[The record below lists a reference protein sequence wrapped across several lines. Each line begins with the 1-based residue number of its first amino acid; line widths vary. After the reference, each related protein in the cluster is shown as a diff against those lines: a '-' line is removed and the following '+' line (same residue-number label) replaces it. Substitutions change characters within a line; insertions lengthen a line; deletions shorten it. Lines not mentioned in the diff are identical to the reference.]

1 MVSGNRERHARG
13 ASNERQTLEVPLAE
27 LFDYA
32 SDLRSITQGRGTVT
46 MAFSRNAGMPQEA
59 QEAQDRVLGRLIG
72 W

>member
-32 SDLRSITQGRGTVT
+32 RDLRSITQGEGTFT
-46 MAFSRNAGMPQEA
+46 MAVSRYDRMPQ
-59 QEAQDRVLGRLIG
+59 DHVPGRLIG